1 MPNSQFELDQLFYHS
16 NHDNEKALAHQADEM
31 MIANM
36 LTALNNPVIYQ
47 SLTDEEKNDIIT
59 CVKNHVALSARMTL
73 SIQQERMNSI
83 ERGQS
88 FI

>member
-1 MPNSQFELDQLFYHS
+1 MPNSQFELDQLSYHS

-36 LTALNNPVIYQ
+36 LAALNNPVIYQ
-47 SLTDEEKNDIIT
+47 SLTDEEKNNIIT
-59 CVKNHVALSARMTL
+59 CVKNHVALSAKMTL
-73 SIQQERMNSI
+73 SIQQERIDSI
-83 ERGQS
+83 ERSQS